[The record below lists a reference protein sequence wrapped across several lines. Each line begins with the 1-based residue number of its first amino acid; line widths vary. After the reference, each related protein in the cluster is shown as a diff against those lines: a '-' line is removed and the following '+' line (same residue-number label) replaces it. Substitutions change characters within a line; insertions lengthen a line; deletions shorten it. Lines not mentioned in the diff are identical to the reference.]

1 MKRLVILLE
10 CAVLVLGLAGCR
22 NSNKSNKA
30 IDIIIVGGG
39 RFPKPL
45 VGKWKPDNAGWEF
58 VFEPDGSISSAVID
72 SGLLRVHPMSE
83 RITTIPLIDGGLG
96 TYELGKWMVQY
107 SPVDRELAV
116 EVVVDHYHLDLK
128 TYGLKGNST
137 DLFVG
142 HVSDDWQT
150 WQAEWFTFP
159 KVFALTPQ
167 PEELP
172 FDAND
177 NPKGTFLFEKQP
189 KTN

>member
-1 MKRLVILLE
+1 MKRLVILLWF
-10 CAVLVLGLAGCR
+10 AVLVSSLAGCR
-22 NSNKSNKA
+22 NGSKSSEA

-39 RFPKPL
+39 KFPKYL

-72 SGLLRVHPMSE
+72 SGLLRVRPMSE
-83 RITTIPLIDGGLG
+83 RIATIPLIDDGIG

-107 SPVDRELAV
+107 SHADRVLTV
-116 EVVVDHYHLDLK
+116 EVVVDHFHLDLK
-128 TYGLKGNST
+128 TYGLKGHST
-137 DLFVG
+137 DLFIG
-142 HVSDDWQT
+142 PVSEDWQT

-159 KVFALTPQ
+159 TVFTLTPQ

-177 NPKGTFLFEKQP
+177 NPKETFFFRKLP

>member
-1 MKRLVILLE
+1 MVILIE
-10 CAVLVLGLAGCR
+10 CAVLALVLSGCQ
-22 NSNKSNKA
+22 NGSKSGEV

-39 RFPKPL
+39 RFPKNL

-58 VFEPDGSISSAVID
+58 VFEPDGSISSAIID
-72 SGLLRVHPMSE
+72 NGMVRVYPMKE
-83 RITTIPLIDGGLG
+83 RITKIPLIDEGVG

-107 SPVDRELAV
+107 SSSDRLLTV
-116 EVVVDHYHLDLK
+116 EVVVDNYHLDLK
-128 TYGLKGNST
+128 TYGLKGHST

-142 HVSDDWQT
+142 PVSQDWQS

-159 KVFALTPQ
+159 TVFTLTPL

-177 NPKGTFLFEKQP
+177 NPKDTFLFRKQP
-189 KTN
+189 ATN